1 LLRRYLLPVRR
12 QQLIRITGKEIGKR
26 YAVEFRAHW
35 IARRRMSAEHRA
47 AAEAARPDYLAAVAE
62 GRTEESGVFVGEAIG
77 LMRDVSP
84 AAEILARV
92 TKEAEA
98 LLRGRATEFIV

>member
-1 LLRRYLLPVRR
+1 
-12 QQLIRITGKEIGKR
+12 
-26 YAVEFRAHW
+26 
-35 IARRRMSAEHRA
+35 MAET
-47 AAEAARPDYLAAVAE
+47 ARPDYLAAVAE
-62 GRTEESGVFVGEAIG
+62 GRTEESGVFIGEAIG

-98 LLRGRATEFIV
+98 SLRRRAAGFVAQRE

>member
-1 LLRRYLLPVRR
+1 LRTTFVTRWQGR
-12 QQLIRITGKEIGKR
+12 E
-26 YAVEFRAHW
+26 
-35 IARRRMSAEHRA
+35 AEHRA
-47 AAEAARPDYLAAVAE
+47 VAEAARPDYLAAVAE

-84 AAEILARV
+84 AAEILARM

-98 LLRGRATEFIV
+98 LLRGRATELVV